1 MRILQGGYPNCSD
14 HALASSVRFHS
25 RHNRLKGGRRDH
37 GNFRTPEDGMLSRA
51 LSLAT
56 VMLVIG
62 CFAADPVRAQNLEA
76 GKTPAQIFAG
86 SCTAC
91 HKGSRGLLRT
101 VPPGSLPGFLRQHY
115 TTSPDMAKM
124 LSAYLISNGATD
136 TRYRVETPK
145 QQPGDLKPA
154 PRSEPEQSERHSR
167 KPSQEAARP
176 PDADGTADEPHGR
189 KNRHGKRLARPGTEN
204 PEAAKPASEGQPPK
218 EAASEHEGRKHGAKQ
233 KLSKRGKHGK
243 EEPPKADAKQES
255 PKDEPVTKPETAKGE
270 PGAETGKGET
280 AKGEIS
286 KGENAKDDT
295 SKVEAPKEQPAKEQ
309 AAKPDA
315 VKPDVSKPDASKP
328 EQAKSEGGKTETGKA
343 ETGKSETSKSETSK
357 SETSKSEN
365 GKPDSGPAQAAIPSE
380 SKGVPLRADPVPAVT
395 PAPKVGEG
403 DAKPPSQAA
412 SPASTPAASEPAAAP
427 SSQAETSAE
436 PVKPA
441 TPAAKPDSPPSV
453 ASSTSPPAPTGPPV
467 PPISK

>member
-1 MRILQGGYPNCSD
+1 
-14 HALASSVRFHS
+14 
-25 RHNRLKGGRRDH
+25 H

-124 LSAYLISNGATD
+124 LSAYLISNGAAD
-136 TRYRVETPK
+136 TRYRAETPK

-154 PRSEPEQSERHSR
+154 PRSEPEQSERRGR

-176 PDADGTADEPHGR
+176 DGSGGAAQDEPRGHR
-189 KNRHGKRLARPGTEN
+189 NRHGKRLAQPGPEN
-204 PEAAKPASEGQPPK
+204 PEAAKPASEEKPPQ
-218 EAASEHEGRKHGAKQ
+218 EAAGDHEGRKHGAKQ

-243 EEPPKADAKQES
+243 DEPPKADAKQES

-270 PGAETGKGET
+270 PAAETGTGET
-280 AKGEIS
+280 
-286 KGENAKDDT
+286 
-295 SKVEAPKEQPAKEQ
+295 
-309 AAKPDA
+309 
-315 VKPDVSKPDASKP
+315 
-328 EQAKSEGGKTETGKA
+328 
-343 ETGKSETSKSETSK
+343 
-357 SETSKSEN
+357 
-365 GKPDSGPAQAAIPSE
+365 
-380 SKGVPLRADPVPAVT
+380 
-395 PAPKVGEG
+395 
-403 DAKPPSQAA
+403 
-412 SPASTPAASEPAAAP
+412 
-427 SSQAETSAE
+427 
-436 PVKPA
+436 
-441 TPAAKPDSPPSV
+441 
-453 ASSTSPPAPTGPPV
+453 
-467 PPISK
+467 